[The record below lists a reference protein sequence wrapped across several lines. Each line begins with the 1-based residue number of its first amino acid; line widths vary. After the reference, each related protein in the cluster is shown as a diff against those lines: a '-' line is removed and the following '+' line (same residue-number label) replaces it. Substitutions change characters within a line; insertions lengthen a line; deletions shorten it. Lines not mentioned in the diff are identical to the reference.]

1 MEKEVKLTKS
11 VDFRKII
18 NEFNPNTRLIE
29 GFDKY
34 ILSVAIKED
43 KIEVFCSLWRILNDW
58 MVNKNLSYEDSLKI
72 LVEMIGKENSK
83 RSDITYYFYDD
94 LPNPQL
100 N

>member
-1 MEKEVKLTKS
+1 MTKAIN
-11 VDFRKII
+11 FRKII
-18 NEFNPNTRLIE
+18 KEFNPNAEIIE

-43 KIEVFCSLWRILNDW
+43 KIEVFCSLWSILNDW
-58 MVNKNLSYEDSLKI
+58 MVNKNLPYDEAMNTLVKI
-72 LVEMIGKENSK
+72 IGTENSK
-83 RSDITYYFYDD
+83 RSDITYFFYDD